1 MKKVKLPGGTYV
13 YDPNKPLGKRGGF
26 GQVFAGKSLDGGDIA
41 VKKLHLDAADAAHRE
56 LRIGDELRG
65 RSFAHVVPFI
75 DAGADA
81 ETGVYFV
88 VMPKAEGSLQNSVE
102 KSGSLSSA
110 QTAEILLQIV
120 NGLIEVGEL
129 VHRDLKP
136 DNILF
141 HDGKWKV
148 ADFGI
153 ARFVEEATSTNTLK
167 DCLSPLYAAPEQW
180 RFERATHATDVY
192 ALGCI
197 AFCLLTGK
205 PPFMQDP
212 SAQHQ
217 SAPAPDFVCA
227 EPRLKTLVNM
237 CLRKVD
243 ATRPSL
249 IRMRDG
255 LAEIVKSP
263 QPTTGD
269 GALGALASVAAGI
282 SKKEQESQALRE
294 SEAAKRRARTVLAHG
309 AFEILDGNIERLWGK
324 IHFKAPNAVR
334 VARGRM
340 GGLQCKLGD
349 GQLVVDLQRSAVVE
363 PDSFPNSGWDVVAY
377 SKIEV
382 FQSQPGY
389 RWSASLW
396 YVKPKGKDDYRWYE
410 AAYWSY
416 PGSEFEPYAEG
427 PGRDADLAA
436 SHIMH
441 SVRFAYSPI
450 VVDDE
455 EESNFHER
463 WIILLA
469 KAVDGKLRRPQ
480 QFPFR
485 WPDIGR

>member
-1 MKKVKLPGGTYV
+1 MKTIKLPGGVYE
-13 YDPNKPLGKRGGF
+13 YDPDRPLGKRGGF
-26 GQVFAGKSLDGGDIA
+26 GQVFAGKSLGGNDIA
-41 VKKLHLDAADAAHRE
+41 VKKLHLKAADAAHRE
-56 LRIGDELRG
+56 LRIADELRG
-65 RSFAHVVPFI
+65 RTFDHVVPFV

-81 ETGVYFV
+81 ETSDYFV
-88 VMPKAEGSLQNSVE
+88 VMPKAEGNLQNLVE
-102 KSGSLSSA
+102 LGGSQPPA
-110 QTAEILLQIV
+110 KTAEILLQIV
-120 NGLIEVGEL
+120 VGLIDVGEL

-136 DNILF
+136 DNILL
-141 HDGKWKV
+141 HDGVWKI

-153 ARFVEEATSTNTLK
+153 SRFVDEATSANTLK
-167 DCLSPLYAAPEQW
+167 GYLSKYYAAPEQW
-180 RFERATHATDVY
+180 RLERATHATDVY

-212 SAQHQ
+212 SVQHQ

-249 IRMRDG
+249 TRMREV

-263 QPTTGD
+263 QPTTDD
-269 GALGALASVAAGI
+269 GAFGALASIAAGI

-324 IHFKAPNAVR
+324 VHAKAPNAVR

-340 GGLQCKLGD
+340 GGLQCKLGE
-349 GQLVVDLQRSAVVE
+349 GQLVVGLSLSAVV
-363 PDSFPNSGWDVVAY
+363 DAGSFPNSGWDVVAY

-382 FQSQPGY
+382 IQSQPGY

-436 SHIMH
+436 SHIIH